1 MKLLQSEVD
10 VVPGRK
16 PQKQPLPEGFV
27 GTGVATLRLIN
38 TTPRQ
43 NSYTIKLKCEDAY
56 WQDAWYTVAALPPAG
71 GPENAPPSGK
81 PDQAGPRNQS
91 LTVFIK
97 DGGARDVL
105 LSFFV
110 PEKSECR
117 AGVYRAKVIVETRIV
132 SDDPQLARQ
141 ERITEIPVSII
152 VRPFYKWQVNFSP
165 EIRRVGI
172 LRRGSSY
179 ELAIDNQ
186 GNDWLYCDLKL
197 PRPQNVLVDTPV
209 SRIAIPPPEPGGDSV
224 RTVPIR
230 AISRLKMIRG
240 SHTPTP
246 LPLQIQRL
254 DAPTVPPLPEE
265 ATYGPSS
272 ANLGAAVTANDTN
285 ETGVPE
291 TPAKLVYC
299 PPIPDTFTAFI
310 EAIVRNAKGFFF
322 AIVGAFVAFQVA
334 VYAYELYFKNI
345 MEVRVTRS
353 SVKIGEPF
361 RIRGKNLIGAQILL
375 FDPVTK
381 QQLGEPITPKV
392 ESHGTLEYVVA
403 TITDKDL
410 DGKKVIVGA
419 QRLGTLTIL
428 GRFLPVTKDPTS
440 VQIGKAPDKPK
451 GAPSGTIP
459 ASVDMNGT
467 LTIGGQ
473 NFGDQQGRV
482 LINGKPAKV
491 VSWADET
498 VQVKVPNTIV
508 PGDSFSVAAYSA
520 DNQVVTLNP
529 NICMVKDVSMPP
541 DETTDGSTGSIPD
554 TTGSTSGGSGGTSGG
569 GSGGTTGATGG
580 GSGTSG
586 STSGGGTR
594 PTGSTGALPTS
605 SYQLLLSDNRADYV
619 KAANNTRSAKDP
631 GSLAVRAYALAA
643 LNRVD
648 EARTAINK
656 ATQAMGD
663 RDSGNDVALCMLAF
677 SKAIENAN
685 PANAVAGYAQADGEV
700 DKVAPGFVFKDIVI
714 ARFKMSQN
722 SKFEAKVILQDA
734 LKKGPTAAERTAI
747 NRMLKQVGG

>member
-1 MKLLQSEVD
+1 
-10 VVPGRK
+10 
-16 PQKQPLPEGFV
+16 
-27 GTGVATLRLIN
+27 
-38 TTPRQ
+38 
-43 NSYTIKLKCEDAY
+43 
-56 WQDAWYTVAALPPAG
+56 
-71 GPENAPPSGK
+71 
-81 PDQAGPRNQS
+81 
-91 LTVFIK
+91 
-97 DGGARDVL
+97 
-105 LSFFV
+105 
-110 PEKSECR
+110 
-117 AGVYRAKVIVETRIV
+117 
-132 SDDPQLARQ
+132 
-141 ERITEIPVSII
+141 
-152 VRPFYKWQVNFSP
+152 
-165 EIRRVGI
+165 
-172 LRRGSSY
+172 
-179 ELAIDNQ
+179 
-186 GNDWLYCDLKL
+186 
-197 PRPQNVLVDTPV
+197 
-209 SRIAIPPPEPGGDSV
+209 
-224 RTVPIR
+224 
-230 AISRLKMIRG
+230 
-240 SHTPTP
+240 
-246 LPLQIQRL
+246 
-254 DAPTVPPLPEE
+254 
-265 ATYGPSS
+265 
-272 ANLGAAVTANDTN
+272 
-285 ETGVPE
+285 
-291 TPAKLVYC
+291 
-299 PPIPDTFTAFI
+299 
-310 EAIVRNAKGFFF
+310 
-322 AIVGAFVAFQVA
+322 
-334 VYAYELYFKNI
+334 
-345 MEVRVTRS
+345 
-353 SVKIGEPF
+353 
-361 RIRGKNLIGAQILL
+361 
-375 FDPVTK
+375 
-381 QQLGEPITPKV
+381 
-392 ESHGTLEYVVA
+392 
-403 TITDKDL
+403 
-410 DGKKVIVGA
+410 
-419 QRLGTLTIL
+419 
-428 GRFLPVTKDPTS
+428 
-440 VQIGKAPDKPK
+440 
-451 GAPSGTIP
+451 
-459 ASVDMNGT
+459 MNGT

>member
-97 DGGARDVL
+97 DGGTRDVL

-209 SRIAIPPPEPGGDSV
+209 SRIAVPPAEPGGDSV

-285 ETGVPE
+285 ETGVPDV
-291 TPAKLVYC
+291 PAKLVYC

-310 EAIVRNAKGFFF
+310 EAIVRNAKGFIF
-322 AIVGAFVAFQVA
+322 AIIGAFVAFQIFI
-334 VYAYELYFKNI
+334 YAYELYFKNI

-353 SVKIGEPF
+353 NVKVGEPF
-361 RIRGKNLIGAQILL
+361 RIKGKNLIGSQILL
-375 FDPVTK
+375 FDPATK
-381 QQLGEPITPKV
+381 QQIGEPIVPKA
-392 ESHGTLEYVVA
+392 EARSPFDDYVVA
-403 TITDKDL
+403 TITDNDL
-410 DGKKVIVGA
+410 DGKKVIIGA
-419 QRLGTLTIL
+419 QRLGRMTIL
-428 GRFLPVTKDPTS
+428 NRFLPVTKDPTS

-473 NFGDQQGRV
+473 NFGEQQGRV
-482 LINGKPAKV
+482 LINGKPAKIT
-491 VSWADET
+491 SWADDT
-498 VQVKVPNTIV
+498 IQVKVPNTIV

-529 NICMVKDVSMPP
+529 NICMIKDVSMPP
-541 DETTDGSTGSIPD
+541 DETPDGSTGTIPE
-554 TTGSTSGGSGGTSGG
+554 TTGSSDGGGGATTGGSSTGSGGSTNGGN
-569 GSGGTTGATGG
+569 
-580 GSGTSG
+580 
-586 STSGGGTR
+586 GGTR
-594 PTGSTGALPTS
+594 PTTSRGDLPTS
-605 SYQLLLSDNRADYV
+605 AYQLLLSDSRSDYV
-619 KAANNTRSAKDP
+619 KAADNTRSAKDP

-648 EARTAINK
+648 EARDAINK
-656 ATQAMGD
+656 ATKAMGN
-663 RDSGNDVALCMLAF
+663 RDTGDDVALCMLAF